1 MTNISTLRPGLLVSL
16 KSSLSGNVTY
26 RASEIEPDHITED
39 GSRQAKWETQRTI
52 ENPGEHERAVK
63 VRGKARSLITGICSP
78 SSFGLLCPQ
87 SSQDKLTDAIAE
99 ARKMADEFNS
109 TASVTR
115 ISIFVI
121 VGRVAADDV
130 EAVRAINAEVRGL
143 LEDMEAGLRKLDVE
157 GVREAAN
164 KARALTA
171 MLSPLAAERAQAAI
185 DQVRKAARQIV
196 KAGETAA
203 YEIDQ
208 ATLRTLQQSRAAFL
222 DLEDAQDMAEP
233 EVTGRAI
240 DLEIEP
246 IPEQAPPAVTVP
258 AIEL

>member
-1 MTNISTLRPGLLVSL
+1 M
-16 KSSLSGNVTY
+16 
-26 RASEIEPDHITED
+26 
-39 GSRQAKWETQRTI
+39 
-52 ENPGEHERAVK
+52 
-63 VRGKARSLITGICSP
+63 
-78 SSFGLLCPQ
+78 
-87 SSQDKLTDAIAE
+87 
-99 ARKMADEFNS
+99 
-109 TASVTR
+109 
-115 ISIFVI
+115 
-121 VGRVAADDV
+121 